1 MSRPQLLLIDHLDS
15 FSHILAH
22 LLIGAGAEVV
32 VRRPEGLDMT
42 AVRELARDGLVLS
55 PGPGHPRECELGL
68 LALEALGDHLPILGV
83 CLGHQAM
90 GLHYGATVRPAARLM
105 HGKTSVL
112 RHEGTGLFE
121 GIAPAPEVMRYHSL
135 SVALTEGCPLVPV
148 AWAEDDG
155 ELMAL
160 RHVSRP
166 TFGLQF
172 HPESHKS
179 PIGEALAANF
189 LRIVNEHRKAAAC

>member
-15 FSHILAH
+15 FSHNLAH
-22 LLIGAGAEVV
+22 LLTMAGAEVQ
-32 VRRPEGLDMT
+32 VRRPLGLDLT

-55 PGPGHPRECELGL
+55 PGPGHPREAELGL
-68 LALEALGDHLPILGV
+68 LALEALGAQLPILGV

-90 GLHYGATVRPAARLM
+90 GLHFGAEVGRAGRLM

-112 RHEGTGLFE
+112 RHDGSGLFE
-121 GIAPAPEVMRYHSL
+121 GVEAAPRVMRYHSL
-135 SVALTEGCPLVPV
+135 TVRLREGCPLVPV

-160 RHVSRP
+160 RHPTRP

-172 HPESHKS
+172 HPESYQS
-179 PIGEALAANF
+179 PCGLQLARNFVALVERHREA
-189 LRIVNEHRKAAAC
+189 RGC